1 MYKTILKILEE
12 IQDSQ
17 INIKSESA
25 REFLANKITEAILKE
40 NSKKSFQVFSDE

>member
-17 INIKSESA
+17 INIKSETA
-25 REFLANKITEAILKE
+25 RKFLANKITEAILKE
-40 NSKKSFQVFSDE
+40 NSKESFKVFSYE

>member
-1 MYKTILKILEE
+1 MYKIILKVLGE

-17 INIKSESA
+17 INIKSETA

-40 NSKKSFQVFSDE
+40 NSKKSFEVFSNE